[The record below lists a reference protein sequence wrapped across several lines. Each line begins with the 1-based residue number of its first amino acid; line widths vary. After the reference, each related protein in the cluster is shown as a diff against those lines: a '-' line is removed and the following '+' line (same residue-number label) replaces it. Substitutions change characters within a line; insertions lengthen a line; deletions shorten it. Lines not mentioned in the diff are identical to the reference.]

1 MIVASFTS
9 FLSPFENFLRTILD
23 WFHNTANLPWAWSVV
38 ALTVLVRIVI
48 VPLTVKQIHSMQ
60 SLQAHMPEMK
70 EIQKKYKSD
79 KQRQQQELM
88 AFYKENQIN
97 PFASCLPILVQI
109 PIFFTLYLVLRH
121 FSQHPPCPG
130 HPGKS
135 AVFCVDR
142 GDFSWLT
149 HGFVPDMSA
158 HASSHWGGFVLLAV
172 YAGSQLASTYFMSTS
187 TDKMQRYLMMALP
200 LLILPALINFPTGL
214 VIYWMTTNLW
224 TVGQGLVIRRMIPRV
239 PPPPAGPR
247 RSSRTPPRTP
257 PPSDGDGKPRQQQQQ
272 QPVMVRRVKRKKGS
286 RR

>member
-1 MIVASFTS
+1 MNAPVVLASVLT
-9 FLSPFENFLRTILD
+9 PFENFLRSILD
-23 WFHNTANLPWAWSVV
+23 WFHNTAHLPWAWAVV
-38 ALTVLVRIVI
+38 ALTIVVRIVI

-70 EIQKKYKSD
+70 EIQKKYKHD

-130 HPGKS
+130 HPGKA

-142 GDFSWLT
+142 GDFAWLS

-158 HASSHWGGFVLLAV
+158 HASAHWGGFVLLAV
-172 YAGSQLASTYFMSTS
+172 YALSQLASTYFMSTS

-239 PPPPAGPR
+239 PAPATPR
-247 RSSRTPPRTP
+247 RTSRTPPREPAPERPVAKT
-257 PPSDGDGKPRQQQQQ
+257 RQQQ
-272 QPVMVRRVKRKKGS
+272 QPVRVRRVKRKKGS
-286 RR
+286 KR